1 MDGEEKDY
9 LEGVCEQNQVGKT
22 ATIEQE
28 AKPKQKLERVLR
40 LADSAH
46 QRLDPVHGKVHRRS
60 CILATTR
67 ATRAS
72 SASVGG
78 RKAVI
83 VI

>member
-1 MDGEEKDY
+1 MNHAWMERKDY
-9 LEGVCEQNQVGKT
+9 LEGVCEQNQVRKT

-60 CILATTR
+60 CILAT
-67 ATRAS
+67 RAS